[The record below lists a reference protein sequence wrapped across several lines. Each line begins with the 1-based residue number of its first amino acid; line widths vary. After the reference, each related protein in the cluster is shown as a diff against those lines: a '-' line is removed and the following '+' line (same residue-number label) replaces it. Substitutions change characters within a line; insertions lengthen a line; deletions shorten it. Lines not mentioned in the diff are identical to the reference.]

1 MAVSAPKKPK
11 SASAPSAPKK
21 PTSKSKTGNS
31 ACSQAASNW
40 QLAIRGKATIEPDT
54 YKTLAKCRAMTRTSK
69 NAEGRARAGYNLSDQ
84 GANAIKGRLQ
94 SRFDRNLITQ
104 KSRDARVKE
113 LLAGRKEKQAA
124 PVVKPVAAP
133 APAKFSRNGEL
144 APGRELR
151 GRKYA
156 ADSLKYFRRAGPEG
170 RVLAQ
175 EARRG
180 AKNFGTIYRAD
191 DQHAHGILRGL
202 GDRQRFLPEKP
213 APAPA
218 PAPAPKENPNT
229 FQPKTVHV
237 FDTHQHGSGEMKRG
251 YVAKI
256 TGTHPKYNLERQ
268 FLNGPNDR
276 GTKTVTI
283 KERGIYEMQSKDF
296 SKPGSTE
303 RTYELHGRNKVRTI
317 RESLNPRTHHVPI
330 EDNKSIG
337 RVARLLTL
345 FGKKKAAAPA
355 PPQAAP
361 MAAKPAAPPAPPA
374 PAKFSRNGE
383 LAPGRGTTV
392 RSGKVADTMEARASK
407 TLQREANRN
416 AIPLSF
422 KEQVPKG
429 YTAEVFQGKDSAL
442 TPKFV
447 KRVTGSTGIQR
458 GKVGKKNLY
467 SVVSLADTHYGFN
480 ASTGMDEKHATRMAK
495 ILDYVGRRAQR
506 TTGGSNP
513 IDAMVKN
520 PESMKQYRT
529 LFAISKRGRRPG
541 NTQ

>member
-113 LLAGRKEKQAA
+113 LLAGRAAKQAA
-124 PVVKPVAAP
+124 PV
-133 APAKFSRNGEL
+133 
-144 APGRELR
+144 
-151 GRKYA
+151 
-156 ADSLKYFRRAGPEG
+156 
-170 RVLAQ
+170 
-175 EARRG
+175 
-180 AKNFGTIYRAD
+180 
-191 DQHAHGILRGL
+191 
-202 GDRQRFLPEKP
+202 
-213 APAPA
+213 
-218 PAPAPKENPNT
+218 
-229 FQPKTVHV
+229 
-237 FDTHQHGSGEMKRG
+237 
-251 YVAKI
+251 
-256 TGTHPKYNLERQ
+256 
-268 FLNGPNDR
+268 
-276 GTKTVTI
+276 
-283 KERGIYEMQSKDF
+283 
-296 SKPGSTE
+296 
-303 RTYELHGRNKVRTI
+303 
-317 RESLNPRTHHVPI
+317 
-330 EDNKSIG
+330 
-337 RVARLLTL
+337 
-345 FGKKKAAAPA
+345 
-355 PPQAAP
+355 
-361 MAAKPAAPPAPPA
+361 AKPAAAPA

-422 KEQVPKG
+422 KKQVPKG

-529 LFAISKRGRRPG
+529 LFATSRI
-541 NTQ
+541 NYQTQTQAQQARWSRIRNQ